1 MTDEA
6 FTRTMIYAN
15 WTEPNIRCELFLRQ
29 LRVPPF
35 RVAAMELLRD
45 LLWFLI
51 GFALLVGF
59 WAAVGYGIYKLV
71 T

>member
-1 MTDEA
+1 
-6 FTRTMIYAN
+6 
-15 WTEPNIRCELFLRQ
+15 
-29 LRVPPF
+29 VPLF
-35 RVAAMELLRD
+35 RVAVMELLRD